1 MIASTPDAP
10 TANQTRDNQVVDE
23 NEEIVRRYAE
33 ALVSAAADEG
43 RADEA
48 LDELEAITAEV
59 LDQHPD
65 FRKVLAS
72 AQVPVAEKD
81 RILLQVF
88 GDRVESVVLR
98 FLRVL
103 NRRGRLELVP
113 ALARECRKIW
123 DRRHKRVDVQVR
135 TAVPLD
141 GDQEEALRQRLAAM
155 TGATPILQITTDP
168 GLIGGLIVQVGDQVC
183 DASVRN
189 RLEQVRQRLIEGKTH
204 EIQSRRDQ
212 FSHPA

>member
-1 MIASTPDAP
+1 MIASAPDAP
-10 TANQTRDNQVVDE
+10 TDQARDNQVVDE
-23 NEEIVRRYAE
+23 NVEVVRRYAE
-33 ALVSAAADEG
+33 ALVSAASGEN
-43 RADEA
+43 RAEEA
-48 LDELEAITAEV
+48 LEALEAITTEV
-59 LDQHPD
+59 LGQYPA
-65 FRKVLAS
+65 FRQVLAS

-81 RILLQVF
+81 RILQQVF

-103 NRRGRLELVP
+103 NRRGRLDLVP
-113 ALARECRKIW
+113 ALARECRQIW
-123 DRRHKRVDVQVR
+123 NRRHKRVVVQVR
-135 TAVPLD
+135 SAVALD
-141 GDQEEALRQRLAAM
+141 AAQEDALQQRLAAM